1 MGVVGARHSLGEAVV
16 VAGAVGGLWTAAVA
30 AGAACTAGP
39 GLNDVQLR
47 LHADRGYSTGLH
59 QAHLKPTKLLSTT
72 PLIFFGGGII

>member
-47 LHADRGYSTGLH
+47 LHADRG
-59 QAHLKPTKLLSTT
+59 
-72 PLIFFGGGII
+72 